1 METRSENIQETLQTM
16 MLEPERIQTEFLEI
30 DEYARIPQ
38 ILDEYMET
46 IEDIGPNPFKDM

>member
-16 MLEPERIQTEFLEI
+16 MLEPERIETVFLEI
-30 DEYARIPQ
+30 DEYTRIPE
-38 ILDEYMET
+38 IIGEYIET